1 MPKPITFG
9 LINTFGNPREW
20 KQPWHGRYQA
30 ILEQTEWIDKE
41 LTIDGVYVTEHH
53 FYDDGYLPSPMV
65 MTAAIAART
74 SRITIGTNVLQ
85 LPLHNPVRVAEEA
98 LVIDAISGG
107 RLRLGVGAGYYWQEF
122 EGLGQSLK
130 QRGSRMDESLV
141 ILRRAFAGEPFEFHG
156 KHFDFSEIFVTPEPI
171 RPGGP
176 ELWVGAFAPPAIQR
190 AARLADGFFEF
201 LPETGAQYVQMSRA
215 LGNPEEEI
223 RVNAT
228 YWAIIAEDP
237 ERAFA
242 LAGDH
247 WLHLLNQYIMRDAYA
262 GLNPPLVAPFE
273 TPAEALAAGLVTLA
287 DGPAAI
293 EKFNA
298 DVDRGIV
305 DINIVTMMPGE
316 PIDQVSERL
325 QYLNDKVIPKV
336 KHSESAVLNPRLMVS
351 S

>member
-1 MPKPITFG
+1 MPAPVTFG

-20 KQPWHGRYQA
+20 KEPWHNRYQA
-30 ILEQTEWIDKE
+30 ILEQTEWIDRD
-41 LTIDGVYVTEHH
+41 LSIDGVYVTEHH

-65 MTAAIAART
+65 MTAAIASRT
-74 SRITIGTNVLQ
+74 SRISIGTNVLQ
-85 LPLHNPVRVAEEA
+85 LPLHNPVRLAEES

-107 RLRLGVGAGYYWQEF
+107 RLRLGVGAGYYLQEF
-122 EGLGQSLK
+122 AGLGQSLK
-130 QRGSRMDESLV
+130 QRGSRMEESLT
-141 ILRRAFAGEPFEFHG
+141 ILRKAFAGEPFSFHG
-156 KHFDFSEIFVTPEPI
+156 KHFDFDEIFVSPEPI

-176 ELWVGAFAPPAIQR
+176 EIWVGAFAPPAIDR

-201 LPETGAQYVQMSRA
+201 LPDTAERYLQTSQELSKPADQ
-215 LGNPEEEI
+215 I

-242 LAGDH
+242 QAGDH
-247 WLHLLNQYIMRDAYA
+247 WLHLLNQYIVRDAYA
-262 GLNPPLVAPFE
+262 GLNPPLVTPFE
-273 TPAEALAAGLVTLA
+273 SPSDALAAGLVTLA
-287 DGPAAI
+287 DGPAAV

-316 PIDQVSERL
+316 PIEQVSERL
-325 QYLNDKVIPKV
+325 QYLNDEVIPRV
-336 KHSESAVLNPRLMVS
+336 KHSESPVLNK
-351 S
+351 